1 MRSKF
6 DHLSSIDLEELEVVL
21 YKISFLPFAQFFV
34 QGKKR
39 KPLISMFNFTDS
51 DPKSVTDSLDPSL
64 YESWFVQDTWG
75 TYLQPPTK
83 GKMSLFC
90 RMNCVLGLQY
100 KTMKNEVEE

>member
-6 DHLSSIDLEELEVVL
+6 DHLSSIELEELEVVL

-64 YESWFVQDTWG
+64 YESWFVYRTRG
-75 TYLQPPTK
+75 EHIYSPLQQEK
-83 GKMSLFC
+83 
-90 RMNCVLGLQY
+90 
-100 KTMKNEVEE
+100 